1 MRVLAIF
8 LLAIALVSL
17 LGFISISNSNNEKF
31 SGNSQLKTFTSAVC
45 EESGEYKFC
54 KDELFVNCSGTIL
67 MANETKECNGF
78 AIDNKV
84 VGFAV
89 FEKG

>member
-31 SGNSQLKTFTSAVC
+31 SGNSQFKTFTSAVC
-45 EESGEYKFC
+45 EESGDYEVC
-54 KDELFVNCSGTIL
+54 KDELFVNCSGTISIT
-67 MANETKECNGF
+67 NETKECNGF

-89 FEKG
+89 FEKV